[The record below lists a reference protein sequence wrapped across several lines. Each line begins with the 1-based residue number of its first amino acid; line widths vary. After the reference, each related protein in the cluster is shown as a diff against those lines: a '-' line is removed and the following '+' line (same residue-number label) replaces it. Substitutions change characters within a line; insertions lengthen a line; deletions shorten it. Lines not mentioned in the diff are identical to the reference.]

1 MVTNDFK
8 RAVFLTCVVAAVSF
22 YAFSV
27 PKDWL
32 LGTRIVLLTATF
44 FSLVLYMDARRTK
57 WVFSVV
63 ALGLAGSSLA
73 MVFQA
78 ATNFLNLS
86 QNSEPWLMIYT
97 GCVAALIIPSGGN
110 VAKPKLLITES
121 RK

>member
-1 MVTNDFK
+1 MVANDFK
-8 RAVFLTCVVAAVSF
+8 RAVLLTCVVAAVSL
-22 YAFSV
+22 YAFTA

-32 LGTRIVLLTATF
+32 LGTRIILLTATF

-57 WVFSVV
+57 WIFSVV

-86 QNSEPWLMIYT
+86 QNAEPWLVIYT

-110 VAKPKLLITES
+110 VAKPKLLLTGHN
-121 RK
+121 K

>member
-1 MVTNDFK
+1 MVANDFK
-8 RAVFLTCVVAAVSF
+8 RAILLVCVVAAVTL
-22 YAFSV
+22 YAFTV

-32 LGTRIVLLTATF
+32 LGTRVVLLTATF

-57 WVFSVV
+57 WIYSVV

-86 QNSEPWLMIYT
+86 QNAEPWLVIYT

-110 VAKPKLLITES
+110 VAKPKFLITS
-121 RK
+121 TDK

>member
-1 MVTNDFK
+1 MVTSDFK
-8 RAVFLTCVVAAVSF
+8 RAALLACIIASVSI
-22 YAFSV
+22 YAFTV

-32 LGTRIVLLTATF
+32 LATRVVLLVATF
-44 FSLVLYMDARRTK
+44 FSIVLYMDTQRTK
-57 WVFSVV
+57 WVASVV

-86 QNSEPWLMIYT
+86 QNAEPWLVIYT

-110 VAKPKLLITES
+110 VAKPRVLLGVN
-121 RK
+121 K